1 MSEIKNDH
9 YYSKSPKSKL
19 KVKHTTIQLKNG
31 HSYKFKSPSGV
42 FAYGKA
48 NRATECFLNNVKMTG
63 KDLLDLGCG
72 YGTVGIVTRK
82 ENPFIRLFMSDINE
96 RAVRFAKENAL
107 NYNLDAEIKWGNLF
121 EPWKDYMFDMIFFN
135 PPLAAGKEVWMD
147 AVKHSYNHIREN
159 GTIQIVA
166 YHNKG
171 GKRIMLYMK
180 EVFSNVKTLVKS
192 GGIRVYLSVR
202 LNQ

>member
-1 MSEIKNDH
+1 
-9 YYSKSPKSKL
+9 
-19 KVKHTTIQLKNG
+19 
-31 HSYKFKSPSGV
+31 
-42 FAYGKA
+42 
-48 NRATECFLNNVKMTG
+48 
-63 KDLLDLGCG
+63 
-72 YGTVGIVTRK
+72 VGIVTLK

-107 NYNLDAEIKWGNLF
+107 NYNLEVEIKSGHLF

-147 AVKHSYNHIREN
+147 AVKCSYSHIREN

-171 GKRIMLYMK
+171 GKRIMTYMK

-192 GGIRVYLSVR
+192 GGIRVYLSER
-202 LNQ
+202 LKQ